1 MTQISLRA
9 ARVNVNLTQKE
20 VAEKLGVHQQTIA
33 KYEKDSTK
41 IPMDLLRQLSE
52 LYKVKLNHIFLTERS
67 KKWIKN

>member
-20 VAEKLGVHQQTIA
+20 VAEKTGVHQQTIA

-52 LYKVKLNHIFLTERS
+52 LYKVKLDHIFLG
-67 KKWIKN
+67 

>member
-1 MTQISLRA
+1 MPQISLKA

-41 IPMDLLRQLSE
+41 IPMNLLHNLSE
-52 LYKVKLNHIFLTERS
+52 LYKVKLDHIFLG
-67 KKWIKN
+67 

>member
-20 VAEKLGVHQQTIA
+20 VAEKTGVHQQTIA
-33 KYEKDSTK
+33 KYEKDNTK

-52 LYKVKLNHIFLTERS
+52 LYKVKLDHIFLG
-67 KKWIKN
+67 

>member
-1 MTQISLRA
+1 MTQISLKA

-20 VAEKLGVHQQTIA
+20 VAEKLGVHHQTIA

-52 LYKVKLNHIFLTERS
+52 LYKVKLDHIFLG
-67 KKWIKN
+67 

>member
-20 VAEKLGVHQQTIA
+20 VAEKLGFHQQTIA

-52 LYKVKLNHIFLTERS
+52 LYKVKLDHIFLG
-67 KKWIKN
+67 

>member
-1 MTQISLRA
+1 LTQISLKA

-41 IPMDLLRQLSE
+41 IPMNLLHQLSA
-52 LYKVKLNHIFLTERS
+52 LYKVKLDHIFLG
-67 KKWIKN
+67 

>member
-20 VAEKLGVHQQTIA
+20 VAEKIGVHQQTIA

-41 IPMDLLRQLSE
+41 IPMDLLHRLSE
-52 LYKVKLNHIFLTERS
+52 LYKVKLDYIFLG
-67 KKWIKN
+67 

>member
-20 VAEKLGVHQQTIA
+20 VAEKLGLHQQTIA

-52 LYKVKLNHIFLTERS
+52 LYKVKFNHIFLG
-67 KKWIKN
+67 

>member
-33 KYEKDSTK
+33 KYEKDNTK

-52 LYKVKLNHIFLTERS
+52 LYKVKLDHIFLG
-67 KKWIKN
+67 

>member
-20 VAEKLGVHQQTIA
+20 VAEKLGLHQQTIA

-41 IPMDLLRQLSE
+41 TPMDLLRQFSE
-52 LYKVKLNHIFLTERS
+52 LYKVKLHHIFLG
-67 KKWIKN
+67 

>member
-20 VAEKLGVHQQTIA
+20 VAGKLGVHHQTIA

-41 IPMDLLRQLSE
+41 IPMDLLRRLSE
-52 LYKVKLNHIFLTERS
+52 LYKVKLDHIFLG
-67 KKWIKN
+67 

>member
-20 VAEKLGVHQQTIA
+20 AAEKIGVHQQTIA

-41 IPMDLLRQLSE
+41 IPMDLLRQLGE
-52 LYKVKLNHIFLTERS
+52 LYKVRLDHIFLG
-67 KKWIKN
+67 

>member
-20 VAEKLGVHQQTIA
+20 VAEKIGVHQHTIA

-52 LYKVKLNHIFLTERS
+52 LYRVKLDHIFLG
-67 KKWIKN
+67 